1 MDKEKEVILPMKK
14 RTKPT
19 RGSMVWFLFST
30 LLVGV
35 SVGMGVW
42 AIFHDSMTEGTVLC
56 ILGILLFFG
65 LLEIRALDK
74 TVGSY
79 DPSYINTKLLA
90 LRDCEVRVGKDP
102 VPDVADV
109 IFSASGIA
117 VGCLSDEE
125 LEQTGSWDDVLLFGK
140 DRKHGGFSVGFE
152 DGVILS
158 VRPARP
164 ILTAA
169 AVQILREHGV
179 NEILDTPEE

>member
-1 MDKEKEVILPMKK
+1 MIKK

-19 RGSMVWFLFST
+19 RGLMIWFVFSVLMVLAS
-30 LLVGV
+30 V
-35 SVGMGVW
+35 SMGVW
-42 AIFHDSMTEGTVLC
+42 AIFHDSMTEGTALC
-56 ILGILLFFG
+56 VLGILLFFG

-79 DPSYINTKLLA
+79 DPSYINTKLLV

-109 IFSASGIA
+109 IFSAPGIA
-117 VGCLSDEE
+117 VGCLSDEK

-140 DRKHGGFSVGFE
+140 DRKHGGFSVGFN

-169 AVQILREHGV
+169 AVQILREHGA
-179 NEILDTPEE
+179 NEILDAPEE